1 MVVTFAVSVMV
12 YLSWQAWAAGRNSL
26 SDVFA
31 RPAINYLEAK
41 AAADLRLSEDEW
53 QAVHDSIS
61 RADALMPGNPAYLD
75 RLGWLEQTKVSLL
88 ADALDIDQ
96 IDAHARAAEEYY
108 RSATQA
114 RPTWPYYW
122 GSIVLQMHRRGNYDK
137 DEYSVALANAARF
150 GPWQDDTQRLVADL
164 GSDTLEFLLPSAQ
177 REFLLN
183 LERGLNRQP
192 EVLLPIIRDRD
203 IVCEAANVPDDSL
216 PLLSSF
222 CERDGND

>member
-164 GSDTLEFLLPSAQ
+164 GSDTQDFLSPRAL
-177 REFLLN
+177 RELLLN
-183 LERGLNRQP
+183 LERGLANQP
-192 EVLLPIIRDRD
+192 NVIIEAVQNWQEICKEIAPVKQILPALTSY
-203 IVCEAANVPDDSL
+203 CESHI
-216 PLLSSF
+216 
-222 CERDGND
+222 E